1 MPPRS
6 HLKKRID
13 RHIRDIEEKGL
24 RHRFEV
30 ISIMSLP
37 KGIFEEPDRVVSVD
51 LDNLQG
57 IFLLWVFG
65 CLMSALVFVGELVW
79 RRIASG
85 GE

>member
-6 HLKKRID
+6 HLKERID
-13 RHIRDIEEKGL
+13 RHIRYIEEKGL

-37 KGIFEEPDRVVSVD
+37 KGIFKEPDRVVNVD

-79 RRIASG
+79 SRIASG